1 MLHDDNDTLR
11 AIRRDDLLR
20 HWQFNNDLEVE
31 LAGGGDP
38 PVPQSLERLT
48 ADFERTAAEGG
59 RDGAYFVIKVER
71 KCVGSCG
78 LSNFNWTSG
87 AAELGIGIGD
97 KHYRASDTV
106 AKRSSCCCCVTH
118 SSIATCAASGSGCA
132 AATSARSAPTRRADL
147 SRRAASASMSG
158 ATDSTM
164 TRSVWAC

>member
-20 HWQFNNDLEVE
+20 LWQFNNDLEVE

-48 ADFERTAAEGG
+48 ADFERTAVEGG

-78 LSNFNWTSG
+78 LSSFNWTSG

-106 AKRSSCCCCVTH
+106 AKRSSCCCVTH

-158 ATDSTM
+158 ATGSTM